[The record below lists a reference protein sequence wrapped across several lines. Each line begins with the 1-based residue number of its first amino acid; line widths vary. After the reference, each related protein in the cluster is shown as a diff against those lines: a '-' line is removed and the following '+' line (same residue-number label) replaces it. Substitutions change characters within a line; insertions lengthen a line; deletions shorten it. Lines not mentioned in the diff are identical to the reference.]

1 MNFDFIKEY
10 QSFLGND
17 YRIYFSPGRINLIG
31 EHIDYLGGKVF
42 PMAISLGT
50 YAVVS
55 KRDDNEVHMISHN
68 FPEQGKVIVSLDD
81 LDYKENDGW
90 ANFFKGMFKTYK
102 HKGLKYPFGLN
113 ILVYGT
119 LPYSSG
125 LSSSASIE
133 LLAGIVIKDI
143 YKQDIKN
150 IDLVLDA
157 KDVENN
163 YIGVACGIMDQFA
176 IGMAEK
182 DKAIYLDTVTLDYQQ
197 VPLELKDYV
206 LLIANSKVKR
216 ALADSKYNERVN
228 ECEKAKAIINDHDF
242 DIKDLCD
249 LDYKDL
255 ENVKT
260 FLDEILF
267 NRVLHAVSE
276 NIRTKTAYDSLNSH
290 DLESFG
296 QLLYESHQSLKD
308 LYEVSCFELDTL
320 VSAFK
325 KHGAI
330 GARMTGAGF
339 GGCVIALCHKDD
351 IEEIKKEVSKD
362 YLKATD
368 IKTDI
373 YAVKASG
380 GPRRIK

>member
-1 MNFDFIKEY
+1 MDFDFIKEY
-10 QSFLGND
+10 QSFLGDD
-17 YRIYFSPGRINLIG
+17 YHIYFSPGRINLIG

-55 KRDDNEVHMISHN
+55 KRDDNELHMISHN

-143 YKQDIKN
+143 YKHDIKN

-242 DIKDLCD
+242 DIKDICD

-255 ENVKT
+255 EDVKT
-260 FLDEILF
+260 FLDDVLF

-276 NIRTKTAYDSLNSH
+276 NIRTKTAYDSLKNH

-325 KHGAI
+325 RHGAI

-351 IEEIKKEVSKD
+351 IEMIKEEVSKD

>member
-1 MNFDFIKEY
+1 
-10 QSFLGND
+10 
-17 YRIYFSPGRINLIG
+17 
-31 EHIDYLGGKVF
+31 
-42 PMAISLGT
+42 
-50 YAVVS
+50 
-55 KRDDNEVHMISHN
+55 MISHN

-242 DIKDLCD
+242 DIKDICD

-255 ENVKT
+255 EDVKT
-260 FLDEILF
+260 FLDDVLF

-276 NIRTKTAYDSLNSH
+276 NIRTKTAYDSLKNH

-325 KHGAI
+325 RHGAI

-351 IEEIKKEVSKD
+351 IEMIKEEVSKD

>member
-1 MNFDFIKEY
+1 
-10 QSFLGND
+10 
-17 YRIYFSPGRINLIG
+17 
-31 EHIDYLGGKVF
+31 
-42 PMAISLGT
+42 
-50 YAVVS
+50 
-55 KRDDNEVHMISHN
+55 
-68 FPEQGKVIVSLDD
+68 
-81 LDYKENDGW
+81 
-90 ANFFKGMFKTYK
+90 
-102 HKGLKYPFGLN
+102 
-113 ILVYGT
+113 
-119 LPYSSG
+119 
-125 LSSSASIE
+125 
-133 LLAGIVIKDI
+133 LAGIVIKDI